1 MASRRL
7 ECADGPWRVAL
18 AAERSAVTAPWSLVL
33 SFRSEQSGRSVWAP
47 FPLQSQSQASLFAQ
61 AERISDADL
70 IAVLSER
77 LR

>member
-1 MASRRL
+1 MAWRRL
-7 ECADGPWRVAL
+7 DCADESWRVAL
-18 AAERSAVTAPWSLVL
+18 AAERSAASAPWSLVL
-33 SFRSEQSGRSVWAP
+33 SFRSERSGRNLWAP
-47 FPLQSQSQASLFAQ
+47 FPLQSHSQASLFAQ